1 MSGATITLETA
12 DEETL
17 AYVESLLEANG
28 LPSSD
33 VRSKP
38 GCFYVA
44 HDGDERVGVG
54 GIELRDAAGLLRS
67 VAVER
72 SARGEG
78 VGTALCE
85 RLEAVARDEGVEV
98 LYLLTTTA
106 GGFFADRGY
115 VEIDRSRAPEAIR
128 ETTEFADLC
137 PETAVCMRKRL

>member
-1 MSGATITLETA
+1 MGGATITLETA

-33 VRSKP
+33 VHSKP
-38 GCFYVA
+38 ECFYVA
-44 HDGDERVGVG
+44 YDGDERVGVG
-54 GIELRDAAGLLRS
+54 GIELRGTAGLLRS

-78 VGTALCE
+78 FGTALCE
-85 RLEAVARDEGVEV
+85 RLEAVARAEDVEV

-106 GGFFADRGY
+106 SGFFADRGY
-115 VEIDRSRAPEAIR
+115 AETERTVAPEAIR
-128 ETTEFADLC
+128 GTTEFADLC
-137 PETAVCMRKRL
+137 PETAVCMRKPL